1 MEYMDK
7 ILEQVD
13 NWIRIVVQMS
23 DFDLDPE
30 PAYDRFSFS
39 RRIAVIL
46 GCGWP
51 STLALAPGAVAQPAG
66 WTSQPDARLVLVLRG
81 SQRYH
86 WREGRQAHS
95 RLLQAGDALWLAPG
109 APMRAE
115 WIRPVHFLGIVLRP
129 RFLRFLIGRKLERE
143 PVPAA
148 SPFAHH
154 TALPLGE
161 PGTLAARTL
170 DQIAAGRGDP
180 AAGPD
185 QLRVLLRL
193 CAAHAERC
201 AADPPSRA
209 QLTWQRVQE
218 HIAAGCLGNL
228 DRDGSARVL
237 GLNPTYLSDLC
248 RRHAGCGFARAV
260 EAVRLDR
267 ARLLLRS
274 DPGMDIREVAQ
285 RCGFAS
291 GGYFARVFGRA
302 TGQSPGAWRRTVSG
316 AG

>member
-1 MEYMDK
+1 MT
-7 ILEQVD
+7 
-13 NWIRIVVQMS
+13 
-23 DFDLDPE
+23 DFLLDPE
-30 PAYDRFSFS
+30 PSYDRASFS
-39 RRIAVIL
+39 SRIGAIL
-46 GCGWP
+46 ASGWP
-51 STLALAPGAVAQPAG
+51 RSVAVAPGAMSHPAG

-81 SQRYH
+81 SQRYR
-86 WREGRQAHS
+86 WLDGQQARS
-95 RLLQAGDALWLAPG
+95 RVLQVGDALWLAPG

-115 WIRPVHFLGIVLRP
+115 WTRPVHFLGIVLRP

-143 PVPAA
+143 PVAAA

-154 TALPLGE
+154 TTLPLDE

-170 DQIAAGRGDP
+170 DQLAAGRGDR

-193 CAAHAERC
+193 CAEHAERC
-201 AADPPSRA
+201 AAEPPSRA

-218 HIAAGCLGNL
+218 HIAASCHESL

-267 ARLLLRS
+267 ARLLLRAEP
-274 DPGMDIREVAQ
+274 DMDVRSVAQ

-291 GGYFARVFGRA
+291 GGYFARVFRRA
-302 TGQSPGAWRRTVSG
+302 TGQSPGAWRRAASS